1 MPAIFFI
8 YYGDEVGQLNDYSG
22 DTNEKDTRYLLRGS
36 FDWNVIN
43 NIDDD
48 KSHQS
53 MIFNG
58 IKSFIDARLNFP
70 DFTENQKTVMINSYS
85 QNIYYNE
92 QEADDNINLKEK
104 EIMIDHSILIYKR
117 NRKDEKFLIFIFNF
131 CEYKKR
137 VNIRKKDVKGKF
149 RDLIHHQTYEQIN
162 EFDIEGY
169 GFLWLE
175 PID

>member
-1 MPAIFFI
+1 MK
-8 YYGDEVGQLNDYSG
+8 NS
-22 DTNEKDTRYLLRGS
+22 S
-36 FDWNVIN
+36 F
-43 NIDDD
+43 
-48 KSHQS
+48 
-53 MIFNG
+53 
-58 IKSFIDARLNFP
+58 SF
-70 DFTENQKTVMINSYS
+70 
-85 QNIYYNE
+85 
-92 QEADDNINLKEK
+92 
-104 EIMIDHSILIYKR
+104 
-117 NRKDEKFLIFIFNF
+117 FNF